1 MESDRG
7 GEGHRPPP
15 QACGKNEKFMRKKF
29 VFRKCDPPRQGG
41 GLGFIVS
48 PVFSFQICLCIACGG
63 MLALKHTHRP
73 AVKPIS
79 HLEEVVSIR
88 HRYDEAYIVEQ
99 IGHRIHSICKAANA
113 ARGSKN

>member
-1 MESDRG
+1 
-7 GEGHRPPP
+7 
-15 QACGKNEKFMRKKF
+15 
-29 VFRKCDPPRQGG
+29 
-41 GLGFIVS
+41 
-48 PVFSFQICLCIACGG
+48 
-63 MLALKHTHRP
+63 MLALKHTHRA

-113 ARGSKN
+113 ARESLD